1 MLTLKISL
9 LLVFVGLSYGLNNG
23 LGKTPQMGKLKD

>member
-1 MLTLKISL
+1 MLALKISL

-23 LGKTPQMGKLKD
+23 LGKTPQMGKLKN

>member
-23 LGKTPQMGKLKD
+23 LGKTPQMGKLKN